1 MRQTNRSTRLYTG
14 IYFLVCT
21 VLLPAHAE
29 DTSGAT
35 KEDAV
40 KMVRQGIAAIKQQ
53 GQQRVYQEISQ
64 PDGKYRYQDLY
75 LVVYRLDGLV
85 LAHGASKKML
95 GKQLIEMQDADGKA
109 FIKERMQLAAKSTSF
124 WHHYKFPNPE
134 NRRVEAKT
142 MYCERLSNTVVCGG
156 VYD

>member
-1 MRQTNRSTRLYTG
+1 MRQANRIKRLYSG
-14 IYFLVCT
+14 IYFFVCT
-21 VLLPAHAE
+21 ILLPTHAE
-29 DTSGAT
+29 GTSGAT

-53 GQQRVYQEISQ
+53 GQQTVYREISQ
-64 PDGKYRYQDLY
+64 PGGKYRYLDLY

-85 LAHGASKKML
+85 LAHGGSKKML
-95 GKQLIEMQDADGKA
+95 GKQLMDMQDADGKA

-134 NRRVEAKT
+134 NRRVESKS
-142 MYCERLSNTVVCGG
+142 MYCERLGDTVVCGG
-156 VYD
+156 VYE